1 MYATESDCIDRRGE
15 DALRPLADDRDAGTL
30 SWTLLRQNLKDAS
43 EEIDSY
49 LAARHDLPLDPVP
62 RLLVRLCIDIGIY
75 LRAESAALLADQ
87 DTRRY
92 DGAVRLL
99 RDIAA
104 GRAALGIAD
113 PDPPAPAADPG
124 AEFAPGPARVMA
136 RDSLGRVL

>member
-1 MYATESDCIDRRGE
+1 MYATQSDCIDRRGE
-15 DALRPLADDRDAGTL
+15 EALRPLADDRDADAL
-30 SWTLLRQNLKDAS
+30 AWTLLRQNLKDAS

-62 RLLVRLCIDIGIY
+62 RLLVRLCVDIGIY
-75 LRAESAALLADQ
+75 LRADSAELLADQ

-99 RDIAA
+99 RDISR

-113 PDPPAPAADPG
+113 PDPPAQAAEPG
-124 AEFAPGPARVMA
+124 AEFAPGPARALA
-136 RDSLGRVL
+136 RDSLRRAL

>member
-1 MYATESDCIDRRGE
+1 MYASESDCIDRRGE
-15 DALRPLADDRDAGTL
+15 EALRRLADDRDADAL

-62 RLLVRLCIDIGIY
+62 RLLVRLGVDIGIY
-75 LRAESAALLADQ
+75 LRAESADLLADQ
-87 DTRRY
+87 DSTRY
-92 DGAVRLL
+92 AGAIRLL

-113 PDPPAPAADPG
+113 PDPPAPAAEPG
-124 AEFAPGPARVMA
+124 AEFAPGLSRVMT
-136 RDSLGRVL
+136 RGSLGRVL